1 MKRFTVAFAL
11 LAMAVG
17 VAHVEASIIWGLKSK
32 ANTIAST
39 PPTELFKF
47 QTDGTSFSDLGA
59 LKISG
64 SNIDADGLAV
74 SPNHGLLAFQLTTT
88 GSTLFSIDPNTIS
101 TTVLGTTSHT
111 SLSSVVDIR
120 GATFDLSDQ
129 LWALD
134 AANDA
139 LLQVNPATGAVVGS
153 PVALTLGGVG
163 FNLSTASD
171 IAQRVDGT
179 FYVTS
184 SASLYTLNIS
194 TGALTAVGTPDTGQA
209 LAGAAFHVNEPTQAL
224 FAYEINGS
232 DDVYSYSVGS
242 FPGSRSNLYLNIIPS
257 FNGIPFNAGRGDLAG
272 AITPEPASLVVWSLL
287 IGLTCA
293 GGTWR
298 FFSRRRGQ

>member
-11 LAMAVG
+11 LAIAVG

-64 SNIDADGLAV
+64 SDIDADGLAV

-88 GSTLFSIDPNTIS
+88 GSTLFSIDPNTMS
-101 TTVLGTTSHT
+101 TTVLGTP
-111 SLSSVVDIR
+111 LAVVDIR

-139 LLQVNPATGAVVGS
+139 LLQVNPITGAAVGS

-232 DDVYSYSVGS
+232 DDVYKYSVGS
-242 FPGSRSNLYLNIIPS
+242 FPGSRSNLYLNVIP
-257 FNGIPFNAGRGDLAG
+257 GFNAGRGDLAG

-293 GGTWR
+293 GWTWR